1 MSLRT
6 TAVDKPGVDKSA
18 VDNSGIDNSGGDSE
32 RSAVLRASAAG
43 LVASFVGFSSSF
55 AVVLEGL
62 KKVGASHAEA
72 ASGLMALC
80 VAMGVCAIFLSLR
93 SRLPISIA
101 WSTPGAALL
110 AGSARPHGG
119 FPAAVGAFLLTALL
133 VVASGLWKRLGRWVS
148 AIPRPLANA
157 MLAGILLP
165 LCLAPAH
172 AVKSDPA
179 VGLGVVLTWA
189 VVGSI
194 RKLYAVPAA
203 VVAAVVLIATTT
215 HIETDTL
222 GPLWPHPVLVA
233 PHFTVAAAVG
243 IALPLYVVTMASQNI
258 PGIAVLNVN
267 GYHPEPGPLFGW
279 TGVFSLLSAPFGG
292 HAVNLAAITAA
303 LCAGEEAGPDP
314 RKRYRAAAV
323 AGGAY
328 ILLGLCAA
336 AAVAFVN
343 ASPPNVIEAV
353 AGLALLGALGNALT
367 GAMADAGHREP
378 AVVTL
383 VVTVSGVTFFGVSGA
398 FWGLGA
404 GGLLYALRH
413 WQARR
418 AERTAEAGADAD
430 TAEAGA
436 GAGAGSDERS
446 SVTAHR

>member
-1 MSLRT
+1 MPVRT
-6 TAVDKPGVDKSA
+6 TAPEPVRDEP
-18 VDNSGIDNSGGDSE
+18 GGDSA
-32 RSAVLRASAAG
+32 RSGLFRASTAG
-43 LVASFVGFSSSF
+43 LIAAFVGFSSSF

-62 KKVGASHAEA
+62 SKVGASHAEA

-80 VAMGVCAIFLSLR
+80 VAMGLCAIYLSLR

-110 AGSARPHGG
+110 AGSAGTHGG
-119 FPAAVGAFLLTALL
+119 FAAAVGAFLLTGVL
-133 VVASGLWKRLGRWVS
+133 VVISGLWKPLGRWVS
-148 AIPRPLANA
+148 AIPKPLANA

-179 VGLGVVLTWA
+179 VGLGVILAWA
-189 VVGSI
+189 VVGSV

-203 VVAAVVLIATTT
+203 VVVAVVLIAATT
-215 HIETDTL
+215 HIDTAAL
-222 GPLWPHPVLVA
+222 GPLWPHPVLVT
-233 PHFTVAAAVG
+233 PHFTASAVIG

-314 RKRYRAAAV
+314 RKRYRAAVV

-328 ILLGLCAA
+328 ILLGLGAA

-353 AGLALLGALGNALT
+353 AGLALLGALGNSLT
-367 GAMADAGHREP
+367 GAMADADNRES

-404 GGLLYALRH
+404 GGALYATRQ
-413 WQARR
+413 WRARR
-418 AERTAEAGADAD
+418 TERAAAADAGP
-430 TAEAGA
+430 EAA
-436 GAGAGSDERS
+436 ARPVPEAD
-446 SVTAHR
+446 A

>member
-1 MSLRT
+1 MPAPRT
-6 TAVDKPGVDKSA
+6 PAAGQDATGLDPTGQDPTGRGAEPEQEPG
-18 VDNSGIDNSGGDSE
+18 GE
-32 RSAVLRASAAG
+32 RAAVLRASAAG
-43 LVASFVGFSSSF
+43 LVAAFVGFSSSF

-62 KKVGASHAEA
+62 TKVGASHTEA

-80 VAMGVCAIFLSLR
+80 VAMGVCAIVLSLR

-110 AGSARPHGG
+110 AGSAGTHGG
-119 FPAAVGAFLLTALL
+119 FPAAVGAFLLTGVL
-133 VVASGLWKRLGRWVS
+133 VVLSGLWKPLGRWVS
-148 AIPRPLANA
+148 AIPTPLANA

-189 VVGSI
+189 VVGSV

-215 HIETDTL
+215 HIDTGTL
-222 GPLWPHPVLVA
+222 GPMWPHPVLVA

-267 GYHPEPGPLFGW
+267 GYRPDPGPLFGW

-328 ILLGLCAA
+328 ILLGLGAA

-353 AGLALLGALGNALT
+353 AGLALLGALGNSLT
-367 GAMADAGHREP
+367 GAMADAHHREP

-404 GGLLYALRH
+404 GGLLYALRY
-413 WQARR
+413 WQDTRR
-418 AERTAEAGADAD
+418 NRGADRGEQALPAQD
-430 TAEAGA
+430 VRRGRP
-436 GAGAGSDERS
+436 DPR
-446 SVTAHR
+446 

>member
-1 MSLRT
+1 MPVRT
-6 TAVDKPGVDKSA
+6 TAPGPVRE
-18 VDNSGIDNSGGDSE
+18 IPGGDTA
-32 RSAVLRASAAG
+32 RSDLLRASAAG
-43 LVASFVGFSSSF
+43 LIAAFVGFSSSF
-55 AVVLEGL
+55 AVVLDGL
-62 KKVGASHAEA
+62 TKVGASHAEA

-80 VAMGVCAIFLSLR
+80 VAMGLCAIWLSLR

-110 AGSARPHGG
+110 AGSAGTHGG
-119 FPAAVGAFLLTALL
+119 FAAAVGAFLLTAVLI
-133 VVASGLWKRLGRWVS
+133 VISGLWKPLGRWVS
-148 AIPRPLANA
+148 AIPKPLANA

-172 AVKSDPA
+172 AVRSDPV
-179 VGLGVVLTWA
+179 VGLGVILAWA

-194 RKLYAVPAA
+194 RKLYAMPAA
-203 VVAAVVLIATTT
+203 VVMAVVLIATTT
-215 HIETDTL
+215 HIDTAAL
-222 GPLWPHPVLVA
+222 GPLWPHPVLVT
-233 PHFTVAAAVG
+233 PHFTASAVIG
-243 IALPLYVVTMASQNI
+243 VALPLYVVTMASQNI

-267 GYHPEPGPLFGW
+267 GYHPQPGPLFGW

-314 RKRYRAAAV
+314 RKRYRAAVV

-328 ILLGLCAA
+328 ILLGLGAA

-353 AGLALLGALGNALT
+353 AGLALLGALGNSLT
-367 GAMADAGHREP
+367 GAMADADNRES

-404 GGLLYALRH
+404 GGALYALRR

-418 AERTAEAGADAD
+418 TERAAAADAGP
-430 TAEAGA
+430 EAVA
-436 GAGAGSDERS
+436 GPVPEADA
-446 SVTAHR
+446 